1 MKINVMTLFPE
12 IFNSYIGESMM
23 KKAVDNNILAVNI
36 YNIRDFSENKHK
48 KVDDY
53 PFGGGAGMVM
63 TPQPILSTY
72 KHIIEENK
80 LEKPRVIYLSPKG
93 KTFTQDMA
101 KSLSKED
108 NLIFLCGHYEGI
120 DQRVIDMIVTD
131 ELSIGDYVLTGG
143 ELPALVMIDSISRLI
158 PGVLNKSASYED
170 ETFEGDLLEYP
181 QYTRPREYEGHK
193 VPDVILSGNHQK
205 IDQWRKE
212 ESEKLTKERR
222 PDLWT
227 SYIEKNPVKEVKKN
241 RRKRKKER
249 LD

>member
-36 YNIRDFSENKHK
+36 YNIRDFSKNKHK

-158 PGVLNKSASYED
+158 PGVLNKSESYED